1 MQQLVRVMLIVGLAG
16 SLSSARPGALAA
28 LAAAIFTVNSAADL
42 EDDDPGDGTCE
53 TAPGSGLCTLRAAIQ
68 ETNALGGANT
78 VVLPALPPGGRYL
91 LTLPGGNEA
100 AAATG
105 DLDIT
110 SQLTLTGAGA
120 GNTIIDANGAA
131 TNDRALE
138 IHVGAAL
145 TLTGVTV
152 RNGRHP
158 TAGGGLRNSGRLYLA
173 DSIVMSNTVPTF
185 DEDVTGGGLSNEPG
199 GVSGIER
206 VIFQENQSFGR
217 GGAIW
222 NGGQIAITASLM
234 ISNFALYY
242 GGGFANTGSP
252 LVLHGSTLL
261 ANEAELGG
269 GGFVDFGRV
278 LVARN
283 STISGNKSNDEGGG
297 LFLGAQ
303 SVTTLMN
310 VTVTGNTALNGAVG
324 GGLRVVSS
332 AVVNMGN
339 SMLSGNAHR
348 SGGGPIFFLV
358 FDECFGTINSLD
370 YNLVRILTNCTITG
384 PDTPGLLGVAATGTG
399 PFGQNGGPT
408 PTLALQPGSNL
419 VDAGNPAGCTDEH
432 GATLATDQRGFFTR
446 AVDGDGDQ
454 NAICDIGAYELGA
467 KGPLFLPYLSR

>member
-1 MQQLVRVMLIVGLAG
+1 
-16 SLSSARPGALAA
+16 
-28 LAAAIFTVNSAADL
+28 
-42 EDDDPGDGTCE
+42 
-53 TAPGSGLCTLRAAIQ
+53 
-68 ETNALGGANT
+68 
-78 VVLPALPPGGRYL
+78 
-91 LTLPGGNEA
+91 
-100 AAATG
+100 
-105 DLDIT
+105 
-110 SQLTLTGAGA
+110 
-120 GNTIIDANGAA
+120 
-131 TNDRALE
+131 
-138 IHVGAAL
+138 
-145 TLTGVTV
+145 
-152 RNGRHP
+152 
-158 TAGGGLRNSGRLYLA
+158 
-173 DSIVMSNTVPTF
+173 
-185 DEDVTGGGLSNEPG
+185 
-199 GVSGIER
+199 
-206 VIFQENQSFGR
+206 
-217 GGAIW
+217 
-222 NGGQIAITASLM
+222 
-234 ISNFALYY
+234 
-242 GGGFANTGSP
+242 
-252 LVLHGSTLL
+252 L